1 MHSADQSSPKEP
13 EEASA
18 SRSLERPTFIS
29 TITTETFYPL
39 PDGESCQSVIGGS
52 PGNPIPCLYF
62 DSFKDDDD
70 EWHKNTNFG
79 IHLFIGMLIGLGCL
93 GCLIYLIK
101 CAIKSCDQDEHA
113 QDHREHDL
121 EMRVEEQSRSPEES
135 RRENVV
141 HALVHRDYDR
151 DVNEERRKRATAG
164 AGSSRGY
171 QETEV

>member
-1 MHSADQSSPKEP
+1 MENLVRASSVVHRGTPFRACTLIHLKVFD
-13 EEASA
+13 
-18 SRSLERPTFIS
+18 FIS
-29 TITTETFYPL
+29 FTIHKVSRFVL
-39 PDGESCQSVIGGS
+39 FCFQ
-52 PGNPIPCLYF
+52 
-62 DSFKDDDD
+62 DDDD